1 MSKTPSRNMLVHL
14 AQVND
19 PRSERNQEHPFISI
33 LTIAIYAVICGADN
47 WVEIEAYG
55 NAKRDWLER
64 IVPLPNGIPS
74 HDTFGRVFRMIDA
87 EEFQQSFMSW
97 VQTVNQVT
105 QGELVAIDGKQLRGS
120 KEVGAGK
127 EALCLVSAWASEN
140 RLVLGQRQVD
150 EKTNE
155 ITAIP
160 ELLDLL
166 ALHGCVVTIDAIG
179 CQTEIAAKIIEQEA
193 DYVLAVKAN
202 QGRLHEDIADLFAGF
217 EEFDFE
223 DVVHDY
229 HKTTNKGH
237 GRLEIR
243 HCWVVSQLDYLAY
256 LRGHQAWQGLR
267 SLIKVVSERRVNG
280 QSTLKTRYFISSL
293 EDTAAH
299 LLAYCRQHWHIE
311 NRLHW
316 VLDVAF
322 REDAN
327 TVRRDNAP
335 QNLAVLRH
343 MALNLLKHEKTAQVG
358 IKAKRLKAGWDNDYL
373 AKVMAV

>member
-1 MSKTPSRNMLVHL
+1 MSQTPSKNLLVYL

-55 NAKRDWLER
+55 NAKQDWLER
-64 IVPLPNGIPS
+64 IIPLPNGIPS

-127 EALCLVSAWASEN
+127 EAICLVNAWASEN

-217 EEFDFE
+217 EEIDFE

-243 HCWVVSQLDYLAY
+243 HCWVVSQPDYLAY

-267 SLIKVVSERRVNG
+267 SLIKVVSERRVND

-299 LLAYCRQHWHIE
+299 LLAYCRQHWYIE

-343 MALNLLKHEKTAQVG
+343 MALNLLKHEKSAQVG
-358 IKAKRLKAGWDNDYL
+358 IKAKRLKLAGIMITSP
-373 AKVMAV
+373 K